1 MDAIV
6 ISMDAILFDT
16 TCNLMNNECVPTQST
31 QLASNCTVQHL
42 CSQNPEILVNSSLT
56 TYLLFLT
63 EYALNIMLLTGF

>member
-31 QLASNCTVQHL
+31 
-42 CSQNPEILVNSSLT
+42 
-56 TYLLFLT
+56 
-63 EYALNIMLLTGF
+63 